1 MAFLHDL
8 NAIMSNKKLSID
20 NTQRGF
26 LPYVVTLSLSELGDN
41 KSRVKNAVS
50 NTDIGMISPAPVSSF
65 TELEKHQIQ
74 ERFDTLRL
82 CVLDIQ
88 GFLQEDKTSE
98 EWEAKK
104 AYIRYLLDK

>member
-1 MAFLHDL
+1 MDFCDNSNVNASEKQLAISNSEQFLHH
-8 NAIMSNKKLSID
+8 A
-20 NTQRGF
+20 
-26 LPYVVTLSLSELGDN
+26 VTLSLSDMRKN
-41 KSRVKNAVS
+41 PRRVKNGVG

-82 CVLDIQ
+82 CVLEIQ

-104 AYIRYLLDK
+104 AYVRYLLDK

>member
-1 MAFLHDL
+1 MDFCDNSNV
-8 NAIMSNKKLSID
+8 NASEKHLSIS
-20 NTQRGF
+20 NSEKF
-26 LPYVVTLSLSELGDN
+26 LRHTVTLSLRKLRDN
-41 KSRVKNAVS
+41 QSRVKNAVS
-50 NTDIGMISPAPVSSF
+50 YTDIGMMSPAPVSSF

-104 AYIRYLLDK
+104 AYVRYLLDK

>member
-1 MAFLHDL
+1 MDFCD
-8 NAIMSNKKLSID
+8 NSNVKASEEQLSIS
-20 NTQRGF
+20 NSEKF
-26 LPYVVTLSLSELGDN
+26 LRHTVTLSLSELKDN
-41 KSRVKNAVS
+41 QRRVKNAVS
-50 NTDIGMISPAPVSSF
+50 NTDIGMISPSPVSSF
-65 TELEKHQIQ
+65 TELEKAQIQ

-104 AYIRYLLDK
+104 ANIRYLLDK